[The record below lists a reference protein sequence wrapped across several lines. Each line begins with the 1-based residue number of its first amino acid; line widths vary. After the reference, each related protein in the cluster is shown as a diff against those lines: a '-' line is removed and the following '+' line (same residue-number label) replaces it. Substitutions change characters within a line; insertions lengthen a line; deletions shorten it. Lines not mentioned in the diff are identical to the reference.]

1 MSIRNEFNAVV
12 RMLEGLQLEIEAE
25 SDYDDLAIQLEA
37 ILDRVFVAM
46 ESLPFDEDEDEG
58 EDEDVLDD

>member
-1 MSIRNEFNAVV
+1 MRNEFNAVV

-37 ILDRVFVAM
+37 ILDRLFVAM
-46 ESLPFDEDEDEG
+46 ESLPFDDDEQDLED
-58 EDEDVLDD
+58 

>member
-1 MSIRNEFNAVV
+1 
-12 RMLEGLQLEIEAE
+12 MLEGLQLEIEAE

-46 ESLPFDEDEDEG
+46 ESLPFDEDEDE
-58 EDEDVLDD
+58 DEDDLDD

>member
-46 ESLPFDEDEDEG
+46 ESLPFDEDEDE
-58 EDEDVLDD
+58 DEDVLDD